1 VAYVTVAVCKG
12 GATDGFPITREV
24 DMRKFRRFAVATALS
39 CIAVTVA
46 ACGATGQS
54 GSEQAGVDDLEIVVG
69 NSPGGGYD
77 TMARQISAV
86 LESEKIASGVRVMNK
101 PGAGGTVALQDIV
114 NSSGGGHTVMTTGVA
129 VLGAVIT
136 NESPVTLEDVTPIA
150 RVLEEPMIIAVDAA
164 SPYRS
169 LDDLVRA
176 WKADPAKVTAG
187 GGAIGGP
194 DYQQVMLLAQ
204 AVGIDP
210 RDVNF
215 VTYDGGGELL
225 PAILGGRVQFTAS
238 GYAEWA
244 EQVDSGQIRVLAVS
258 GKERLDKVDAP
269 TIQEQGID
277 LVFTNWRGIVAP
289 PNLSDEQRDAIAG
302 VFEKLHESAAWK
314 ERLQLNGQLDAF
326 LPGDEFA
333 TFIDEQQSTVE
344 DILAKAGLR

>member
-1 VAYVTVAVCKG
+1 MRTFRNVGVA
-12 GATDGFPITREV
+12 
-24 DMRKFRRFAVATALS
+24 ALS
-39 CIAVTVA
+39 CLTLTVA

-54 GSEQAGVDDLEIVVG
+54 TSAQQDKIDNLEIVVG

-77 TMARQISAV
+77 TMARQIADV
-86 LESEKIASGVRVMNK
+86 LDSQELASGVRVMNK
-101 PGAGGTVALQDIV
+101 PGAGGTVALQDLV
-114 NSSGGGHTVMTTGVA
+114 NLSASDSTVMTTGVA

-136 NESPVTLEDVTPIA
+136 NESPVTLQDVTPIA

-164 SPYRS
+164 SPYQS
-169 LDDLVRA
+169 ITDLVKA

-215 VTYDGGGELL
+215 ISYDGGGELL

-244 EQVDSGQIRVLAVS
+244 EQINSGAIRVLAVS
-258 GKERLDKVDAP
+258 GGERMDAVDAP
-269 TIQEQGID
+269 TLRDEGID
-277 LVFTNWRGIVAP
+277 LVFTNWRGFVGA
-289 PNLSDEQRDAIAG
+289 PNLSPERRDQLAG
-302 VFEKLHESAAWK
+302 LFANLHDSDAWQ
-314 ERLQLNGQLDAF
+314 ERLATNGQLDAF
-326 LPGDEFA
+326 LAGDEFA
-333 TFIDEQQSTVE
+333 QFVSEQQTSVE
-344 DILAKAGLR
+344 DILSKAGLR

>member
-1 VAYVTVAVCKG
+1 MRKIRRVAVAAAVGCL
-12 GATDGFPITREV
+12 AIT
-24 DMRKFRRFAVATALS
+24 
-39 CIAVTVA
+39 IAG
-46 ACGATGQS
+46 CGATGQS
-54 GSEQAGVDDLEIVVG
+54 GSEGAGVNNLEIVVG

-77 TMARQISAV
+77 TMARQIGAV

-101 PGAGGTVALQDIV
+101 PGAGGTVALQDMV
-114 NSSGGGHTVMTTGVA
+114 KMAGGGHSVMTTGLA

-136 NESPVTLEDVTPIA
+136 NGSPVTLSDVTPIA

-169 LDDLVRA
+169 LDDLVKA

-194 DYQQVMLLAQ
+194 DYQQVMLLAE
-204 AVGIDP
+204 AVGINP

-225 PAILGGRVQFTAS
+225 PAILGGKVQFTAS

-258 GKERLDKVDAP
+258 SEKRIEKVNAP

-277 LVFTNWRGIVAP
+277 LVFSNWRGFIAP
-289 PNLSDEQRDAIAG
+289 PGISDEQRDAIAG
-302 VFEKLHESAAWK
+302 VFEKLHKSAAWQDQ
-314 ERLQLNGQLDAF
+314 LQTNGQLDAF
-326 LPGDEFA
+326 LAGDEFA
-333 TFIDEQQSTVE
+333 KFMDDQQTTVE
-344 DILAKAGLR
+344 GVLNQAGLR

>member
-1 VAYVTVAVCKG
+1 
-12 GATDGFPITREV
+12 
-24 DMRKFRRFAVATALS
+24 MRKFRRVTVAAALG
-39 CIAVTVA
+39 CIAIVVA

-54 GSEQAGVDDLEIVVG
+54 RSDQAGVDNLEIIVG

-77 TMARQISAV
+77 TMARQIGAV
-86 LESEKIASGVRVMNK
+86 LESEKIAAGVRVMNK
-101 PGAGGTVALQDIV
+101 PGAGGTVALQDLI
-114 NSSGGGHTVMTTGVA
+114 NMAGTGHAVMTTGLA

-136 NESPVTLEDVTPIA
+136 NESPVTLKDVTPVA

-164 SPYRS
+164 SPYHS
-169 LDDLVRA
+169 LDDLVQA

-194 DYQQVMLLAQ
+194 DYQQVMLLAK
-204 AVGIDP
+204 AVGINP

-258 GKERLDKVDAP
+258 GEKRLDNVDAP
-269 TIQEQGID
+269 TIREEGID
-277 LVFTNWRGIVAP
+277 LVFSNWRGFVAP
-289 PNLSDEQRDAIAG
+289 PDISDEQRTAITAA
-302 VFEKLHESAAWK
+302 FEELHESSAWK
-314 ERLQLNGQLDAF
+314 ERLRLNGQLDAF
-326 LPGDEFA
+326 LAGDEFA
-333 TFIDEQQSTVE
+333 KFIEEQQTTVE
-344 DILAKAGLR
+344 EVLSQSGLR